1 MDPGSIFAGELLK
14 EGFMPPIGQPFLFAE
29 GGMNNPVALLPLG
42 AVLAAAFGL
51 FLLLPSPKGGPRFLG
66 YLIVIGALVAFV
78 ASMAR
83 GTAFSIELLLQQ
95 IFSAAAILGAVFLVT
110 QANPARAALS
120 FTLVVLGTSGLFLT
134 LGAPFL
140 AAANVIVYAGAII
153 VTFLFVLMLA
163 QQDGPSD
170 SSSRSRDPFM
180 ASLTGGLLLFVIAHT
195 VTGDRDRFS
204 VVGNQSN
211 PAPVMPA
218 RVVEEQSGRL
228 DATGRLAI
236 PAENTAFL
244 GADIYRHFLIGVE
257 LAGVLLVVATVAA
270 IVIAQRH
277 TANFPAESSEVK
289 A

>member
-1 MDPGSIFAGELLK
+1 
-14 EGFMPPIGQPFLFAE
+14 
-29 GGMNNPVALLPLG
+29 MNNPVALLPLG